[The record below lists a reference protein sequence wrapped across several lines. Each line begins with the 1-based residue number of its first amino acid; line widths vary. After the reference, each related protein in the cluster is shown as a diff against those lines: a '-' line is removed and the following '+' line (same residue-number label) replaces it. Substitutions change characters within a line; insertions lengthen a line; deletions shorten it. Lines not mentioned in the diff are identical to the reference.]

1 MAYSACFLHQSALA
15 SSAARSSSS
24 SSSQRYVS
32 LSKPVQIVCKAQQ
45 PHEDDNS
52 AVSRRLALTLLVGAA
67 AVGSKVSPADA
78 AYGEAGANKQK
89 SKNLYIDHFIFRPNI
104 SSNSRLKNLFLLF
117 WVCSKCVWE
126 AKDEHRLHYI
136 QWRWIQSG
144 GTSKMEPKQRDR
156 VSRTSP

>member
-24 SSSQRYVS
+24 NSSQRHLS

-45 PHEDDNS
+45 HHEDDNS

-78 AYGEAGANKQK
+78 AYGEAGALKKNKRTF
-89 SKNLYIDHFIFRPNI
+89 HFQTKYDIRFRP
-104 SSNSRLKNLFLLF
+104 
-117 WVCSKCVWE
+117 V
-126 AKDEHRLHYI
+126 
-136 QWRWIQSG
+136 
-144 GTSKMEPKQRDR
+144 
-156 VSRTSP
+156 